1 MFRKV
6 LQEIMKMPY
15 YKNYAA
21 ESGAVHN
28 FSKHEDAISSILKK
42 YGFIEM
48 EKTKDCIKKN
58 KDLWIKEPSK
68 CPIPINS
75 FISQPFGTHDNPDFL
90 VRIEQEKLIPIEAKS
105 SEDYKPL
112 YNSGG
117 IKPNYI
123 YVFSS
128 KKTNSTT
135 IYKGCDIISF
145 EAYKVIEELINEQK
159 KLEIAANEKLRKLD
173 VYHRGISYYTR
184 PMIGQSGDKT
194 FTNYFTHDD
203 REKCEQNVL
212 NLFSK

>member
-6 LQEIMKMPY
+6 LQDIMKMPY

-28 FSKHEDAISSILKK
+28 ISNHEGAIEDVLKRNGFSEI
-42 YGFIEM
+42 
-48 EKTKDCIKKN
+48 EKTKDCLKKN
-58 KDLWIKEPSK
+58 KELWIKQPDICS
-68 CPIPINS
+68 IPINS
-75 FISQPFGTHDNPDFL
+75 FISQPFGTHENPDFL
-90 VRIEQEKLIPIEAKS
+90 VRVGQHRLIPIEAKS
-105 SEDYKPL
+105 SEDFKPL

-128 KKTNSTT
+128 KKANSTT
-135 IYKGCDIISF
+135 IYKGSDIISF
-145 EAYKVIEELINEQK
+145 EAYKVIEDLIREQK
-159 KLEIAANEKLRKLD
+159 KLEFAANEKLKELD

-194 FTNYFTHDD
+194 FTNYFTHEH

-212 NLFSK
+212 DLFQ

>member
-1 MFRKV
+1 MFRKA
-6 LQEIMKMPY
+6 LEEFIKMPY

-28 FSKHEDAISSILKK
+28 FSKHEDAISSILKRN
-42 YGFIEM
+42 GFTVM
-48 EKTKDCIKKN
+48 VKTKDCIKKN
-58 KDLWIKEPSK
+58 KDLWINNPNI
-68 CPIPINS
+68 CPIPVNS
-75 FISQPFGTHDNPDFL
+75 FISQPFGTHENPDFL
-90 VRIEQEKLIPIEAKS
+90 IRVEQERLIPLEAKS
-105 SEDYKPL
+105 SEDFKPL

-135 IYKGCDIISF
+135 IYKGSDIISF
-145 EAYKVIEELINEQK
+145 EAYKVIEELIREQK
-159 KLEIAANEKLRKLD
+159 KLEFAANEKLKELD

-194 FTNYFTHDD
+194 FTNYFTHEH
-203 REKCEQNVL
+203 RENCEQNVL
-212 NLFSK
+212 DLFQ